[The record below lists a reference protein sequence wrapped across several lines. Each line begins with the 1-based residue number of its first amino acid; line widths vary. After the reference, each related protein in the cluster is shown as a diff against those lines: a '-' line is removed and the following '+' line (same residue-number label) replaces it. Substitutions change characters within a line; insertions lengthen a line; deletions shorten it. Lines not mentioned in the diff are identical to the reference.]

1 TALLAFRVTMWLA
14 PDACLLAGS
23 AVSLLGA
30 YLGYMAPPGRR
41 KLQGYLLMHAGAA
54 VGFMAKSAPGWLV
67 PGLALLTLIA
77 WERRWSELRRLEL
90 YAGFLL
96 QAIIIGPWIY
106 AVACTPEGGESLR
119 VLFWYN
125 LAGRFT
131 NIAAPAAYHYS
142 TGHRNSLGKYFLEL
156 PVYLLPWTA
165 LAAAAAWRA
174 RERVRLA
181 PPTKSPGAILD
192 GAMRRAQ
199 RAEAQDGP
207 SNGTC
212 WRFAVASSLP
222 FLLLLTLAATARDV
236 YAAPALLGVSL
247 LIALELS
254 EAQRQAREDRRDHL
268 RWTRHL
274 VATIACVLAAAL
286 AVLGIA
292 SATSGSAD
300 VADSA
305 LAIGEYLGAIVVL
318 LALVWHILRRAAEAQ
333 RRGDVLR

>member
-1 TALLAFRVTMWLA
+1 
-14 PDACLLAGS
+14 
-23 AVSLLGA
+23 
-30 YLGYMAPPGRR
+30 
-41 KLQGYLLMHAGAA
+41 
-54 VGFMAKSAPGWLV
+54 
-67 PGLALLTLIA
+67 
-77 WERRWSELRRLEL
+77 
-90 YAGFLL
+90 
-96 QAIIIGPWIY
+96 
-106 AVACTPEGGESLR
+106 
-119 VLFWYN
+119 
-125 LAGRFT
+125 
-131 NIAAPAAYHYS
+131 
-142 TGHRNSLGKYFLEL
+142 
-156 PVYLLPWTA
+156 
-165 LAAAAAWRA
+165 
-174 RERVRLA
+174 
-181 PPTKSPGAILD
+181 D

-207 SNGTC
+207 GNGTC

-305 LAIGEYLGAIVVL
+305 LASGEYLGVIVVL
-318 LALVWHILRRAAEAQ
+318 LALVWHLLRRAAEAQ
-333 RRGDVLR
+333 RRGDVLRGFQWTYAAYAAAFCITSIVVFPTMDRWHDLPSLAGQIHFDSEHASLALLNPDETTIAMLDRRLRTPFSVLTTDADSPQKAVSRWF